1 MEVQPIYQVS
11 FSRVRIQQIQK
22 FQGLVM
28 LREQKTRGLY
38 SRSQRST
45 KQNIGNGS
53 VVFEWRNRPIWHQ
66 RKHPLR
72 CVAVQSEWHSYCRMG
87 L

>member
-28 LREQKTRGLY
+28 LREQKKHAVFTVEVNALQNKTLATEVSYLNGEIVPYGTRG
-38 SRSQRST
+38 SIRFD
-45 KQNIGNGS
+45 
-53 VVFEWRNRPIWHQ
+53 V
-66 RKHPLR
+66 
-72 CVAVQSEWHSYCRMG
+72 
-87 L
+87 